1 MSGPING
8 AIMAETKRD
17 YYEVLGLKKGASE
30 SEIKSAFRKMA
41 LKYHP
46 DRNPDDKTAEEKFKE
61 VNEAYSILSDPDK
74 KDKYDRFGHAGVD
87 PNAGFSGGGGF
98 NYTDFGNFGNFG
110 SGSFNGSFD
119 DIFDM
124 FGGMFGGGFGK
135 TSSAR
140 RNGPQKGR
148 DLQRNVSIEFTEAA
162 FGVKKE
168 ISVTK
173 QVKCGKCNGEGA
185 APGTQKRSCSKCGG
199 TGSVTSVQNTAFGAF
214 QTSRAGPDCKG
225 TGFIIDTPC
234 PDCKGAGQL
243 RKTLK
248 INVDIPAGVD
258 NGSVIPIRGQGEPG
272 VNGGSAGDLYIVLE
286 VKPHKMFKRS
296 GSDLYLEVPITFDQ
310 AALGAEI
317 TVPTLE
323 EKVSYKVPAGTQP
336 NTVFRL
342 KGKGVKSVKT
352 GRKGD
357 LYVEVTLEVPN
368 KLNSRQ
374 KRAIEDMAKAVDA
387 NCYQEQSG
395 FKRKLKEIFGI

>member
-1 MSGPING
+1 
-8 AIMAETKRD
+8 MADTKRD

-98 NYTDFGNFGNFG
+98 NYSDFGNFGNFG

-124 FGGMFGGGFGK
+124 FGGMFGGGFGGK

-148 DLQRNVSIEFTEAA
+148 DLQRNVTIEFTEAA

-214 QTSRAGPDCKG
+214 QTSRACPDCKG

-234 PDCKGAGQL
+234 PDCKGAGQI

-323 EKVSYKVPAGTQP
+323 D
-336 NTVFRL
+336 
-342 KGKGVKSVKT
+342 KSVKT

-368 KLNSRQ
+368 KLNARQ